1 MRRIRGHSAQSSATL
16 LVGAGGQRPCMFGIN
31 EKHLGLIRLS
41 GEGITPYHVGAEVFL
56 ETELTARILWA
67 LT

>member
-1 MRRIRGHSAQSSATL
+1 
-16 LVGAGGQRPCMFGIN
+16 MFGIN